1 MDAGSI
7 PAASTKNFIVITYLI
22 NLKRANDRLV
32 SAKETFDKAG
42 INFNLEVA
50 VDGKDLS
57 LPHKN
62 YSEIKYNLLHGKKPT
77 LVNWVVI
84 LVT

>member
-1 MDAGSI
+1 M
-7 PAASTKNFIVITYLI
+7 ITYLI

-32 SAKETFDKAG
+32 SAKESFDKVG
-42 INFNLEVA
+42 IHFNLEEA